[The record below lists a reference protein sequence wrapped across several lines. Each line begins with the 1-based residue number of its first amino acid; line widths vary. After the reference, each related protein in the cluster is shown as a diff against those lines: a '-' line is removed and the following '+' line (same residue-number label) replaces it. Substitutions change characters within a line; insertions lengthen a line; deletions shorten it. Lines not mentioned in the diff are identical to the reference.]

1 MCSTTL
7 NCKVHHGQEARVQE
21 PEGAGHIPSS
31 RQQRAR
37 NTRVL
42 QPRSLYSV
50 VQDYSKEMV
59 SCISHLTYQNNPS
72 QT

>member
-42 QPRSLYSV
+42 QPRVPLFSSTGLQSGN
-50 VQDYSKEMV
+50 D
-59 SCISHLTYQNNPS
+59 
-72 QT
+72 